1 MEVRIGKVLHYYTH
15 LNVAVICLENPVKI
29 GEMIH
34 FLGYTTDFS
43 QPIFSME
50 VNHRKIASSE
60 MCTEVAVQV
69 IDYVRKGDFVYRVV
83 EDMPETTGLG

>member
-29 GEMIH
+29 GEIIH
-34 FLGYTTDFS
+34 FLGYTTDFT

-50 VNHRKIASSE
+50 TNHRKIATSE
-60 MCTEVAVQV
+60 SCAEVAVQV
-69 IDYVRKGDFVYRVV
+69 VDYVRKGDFGFRVV
-83 EDMPETTGLG
+83 EDIPETSG